1 MTDVKNK
8 SSLSAATPIGV
19 AADNELFFA
28 LPFVSSSVKLGY
40 DVHKLQ
46 WLVCYRRCFL
56 QIMLYKLL
64 TYYRGITYINGH
76 YDIDSGT

>member
-1 MTDVKNK
+1 MCNCMTDVKNNAINAIMTDVKNK

-46 WLVCYRRCFL
+46 
-56 QIMLYKLL
+56 
-64 TYYRGITYINGH
+64 
-76 YDIDSGT
+76 